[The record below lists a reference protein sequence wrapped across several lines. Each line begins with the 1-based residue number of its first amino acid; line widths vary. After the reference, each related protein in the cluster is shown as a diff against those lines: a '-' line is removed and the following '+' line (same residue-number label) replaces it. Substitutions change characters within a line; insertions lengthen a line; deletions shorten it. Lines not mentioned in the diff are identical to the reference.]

1 MEAVVDFPNRD
12 AIETEACAWI
22 AQLDGDRKPSSEDMA
37 ALNEWMQRSPLHQQE
52 LLRLAELWGDLN
64 ILTELSIPTEKAA
77 SSAQYSQAS
86 TTTEKLSALWQRL
99 TTTPAYMMGLVLI
112 ATVLSTSLWV
122 NQQFTPVHQIYST
135 ALGEQRLAELP
146 DGSTLQLNTNTQ
158 VEVDFSKGLRKIR
171 LLKGE
176 AHFDVAHNPSRPF
189 EVYAGDGMVK
199 AVGTAFSVYLNN
211 HDVEVTVTEGRV
223 ELASVTPIPPIPD
236 SQSQSQTAIPNGT
249 LDDPSNH
256 TSDGKLNQRARNST
270 KTSKTE
276 NSPLPQLTK
285 TKLGT
290 LNAGQTTS
298 FNGAVQPIKDLNSTD
313 IMRKLSWRE
322 GMLIF
327 SGESLEQVIQQ
338 VSRYTDLSIVIADP
352 TIRDVRIGGYF
363 QVGETDAMF
372 DALQTSFGVNVQRIS
387 DTEVQLSRAH
397 QSPSLQ

>member
-64 ILTELSIPTEKAA
+64 ILTELSIPTEQTLSNVEFA
-77 SSAQYSQAS
+77 SA
-86 TTTEKLSALWQRL
+86 TTVPEKLRALWQRL
-99 TTTPAYMMGLVLI
+99 TTTPAYMMSLVLV
-112 ATVLSTSLWV
+112 AAVLSTSLWV
-122 NQQFTPVHQIYST
+122 NQQGAPVHLIYST

-146 DGSTLQLNTNTQ
+146 DGSTLQLNTATQ

-176 AHFDVAHNPSRPF
+176 AHFDVAHNPNRPF

-223 ELASVTPIPPIPD
+223 ELASVAASPNIEPTMSGTPQYAPQDAAHHSTSTSSDNRAVSNNGVNASLLAVPI
-236 SQSQSQTAIPNGT
+236 
-249 LDDPSNH
+249 
-256 TSDGKLNQRARNST
+256 
-270 KTSKTE
+270 KTT
-276 NSPLPQLTK
+276 
-285 TKLGT
+285 LGT

-298 FNGAVQPIKDLNSTD
+298 FNGKVQPIKDLNSID

-327 SGESLEQVIQQ
+327 SGESLEQVLQQ
-338 VSRYTDLSIVIADP
+338 VSRYTDLSIIITDP
-352 TIRDVRIGGYF
+352 DIKDVRIGGYF

-372 DALQTSFGVNVQRIS
+372 DALQTSFGVQVSHIS
-387 DTEVQLSRAH
+387 STEVHLSRAP